1 MHAPTRLSGCRAKDA
16 GDASVPT
23 PLYTTPAPTDYM

>member
-1 MHAPTRLSGCRAKDA
+1 MIELVK

-23 PLYTTPAPTDYM
+23 PLYTSPISKGVLTHNT